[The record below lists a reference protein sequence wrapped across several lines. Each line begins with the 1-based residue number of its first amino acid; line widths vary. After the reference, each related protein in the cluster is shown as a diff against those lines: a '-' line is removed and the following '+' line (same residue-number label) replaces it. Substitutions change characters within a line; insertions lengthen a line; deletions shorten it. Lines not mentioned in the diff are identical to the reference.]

1 PWTTFAAK
9 IIREAEAT
17 VIPVFFHGTNSRK
30 FHVASHLAEPLRMA
44 LLIHEALRKSGESV
58 KVEIGAPIA
67 WETLAGQ
74 GGRTQ
79 LTDYL
84 YQQVQKLNRS

>member
-1 PWTTFAAK
+1 
-9 IIREAEAT
+9 
-17 VIPVFFHGTNSRK
+17 
-30 FHVASHLAEPLRMA
+30 MA

>member
-1 PWTTFAAK
+1 
-9 IIREAEAT
+9 
-17 VIPVFFHGTNSRK
+17 
-30 FHVASHLAEPLRMA
+30 MA

-74 GGRTQ
+74 EGA
-79 LTDYL
+79 L
-84 YQQVQKLNRS
+84 S